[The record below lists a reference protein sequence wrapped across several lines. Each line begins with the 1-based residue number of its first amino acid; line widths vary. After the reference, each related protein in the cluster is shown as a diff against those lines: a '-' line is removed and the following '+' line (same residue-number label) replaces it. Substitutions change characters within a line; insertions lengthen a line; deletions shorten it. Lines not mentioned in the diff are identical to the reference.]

1 MTLYSYLWGEMMK
14 TSNIQTVND
23 LNSFSNDLM
32 RYIDQLNG
40 ELNAINRKVTQLSSS
55 WQGSSSTEF
64 ISKYNDVLKNG
75 LNASINSMRKLSS
88 ITKQVSNDLSKD
100 K

>member
-1 MTLYSYLWGEMMK
+1 MK
-14 TSNIQTVND
+14 ANNIQTVND

-32 RYIDQLNG
+32 RCIEQLNG
-40 ELNAINRKVTQLSSS
+40 ELNTINRKVTQLSSS

-64 ISKYNDVLKNG
+64 VNKYNEVLKNG

-88 ITKQVSNDLSKD
+88 ITKQVSTDLSKD

>member
-1 MTLYSYLWGEMMK
+1 MK
-14 TSNIQTVND
+14 ANNIQTVND
-23 LNSFSNDLM
+23 LNNFSNDLI

-40 ELNAINRKVTQLSSS
+40 ELNTINRKVTQLSSS

-64 ISKYNDVLKNG
+64 VNKYNDVLKSG
-75 LNASINSMRKLSS
+75 LNASINSMIKLSS
-88 ITKQVSNDLSKD
+88 ITKQVSTDLSKD

>member
-1 MTLYSYLWGEMMK
+1 MK
-14 TSNIQTVND
+14 ANNIQTVND

-40 ELNAINRKVTQLSSS
+40 ELNALNRKVTQLSSR

-64 ISKYNDVLKNG
+64 VNKYNEVLKSG
-75 LNASINSMRKLSS
+75 LNASINSMIKLYS
-88 ITKQVSNDLSKD
+88 ITKQVSTDLSKD

>member
-1 MTLYSYLWGEMMK
+1 MK
-14 TSNIQTVND
+14 ANNIQTVND

-40 ELNAINRKVTQLSSS
+40 ELNALNRKVTQLSSS

-64 ISKYNDVLKNG
+64 VNKYNEVLKNR
-75 LNASINSMRKLSS
+75 LNASMNSMRKLSYIS
-88 ITKQVSNDLSKD
+88 KQVSTDLSKD